1 MRWDGI
7 FGGTQN
13 AALIRHCQ
21 LYVRG
26 AADEIAQFVRLP
38 SSKIFWCF
46 HFLWNLHILTEG
58 FSALDGPFRSRYKKV
73 VKSNRDSL
81 LVFDQI
87 PKGDSLIPPLMHPL
101 CIPAPPLSDMLRFR
115 FLTGGTLRK
124 TCFHKHLLAGI
135 QGTDIIGVQRI
146 MRLIPYIQ
154 N

>member
-1 MRWDGI
+1 MCGV
-7 FGGTQN
+7 
-13 AALIRHCQ
+13 L
-21 LYVRG
+21 LM
-26 AADEIAQFVRLP
+26 RLP
-38 SSKIFWCF
+38 SLFVCPAQKYFGVF
-46 HFLWNLHILTEG
+46 HFLGSLHILTQG
-58 FSALDGPFRSRYKKV
+58 FSALDAPFWSRYKKV

-135 QGTDIIGVQRI
+135 
-146 MRLIPYIQ
+146 
-154 N
+154 